1 MCCLLKELRAV
12 FYSHPLPGTDSLS
25 GLTKAS
31 VRRVNNWCHWFGKR
45 KTVTLPLYDLSA
57 PIRAGPKGARSK
69 VGWGGIS
76 WVVLPGDPQT
86 VSADKIYAAQFQ
98 VLL

>member
-1 MCCLLKELRAV
+1 MSSSTVILCPEPTACQ
-12 FYSHPLPGTDSLS
+12 DSQ
-25 GLTKAS
+25 KAS

-45 KTVTLPLYDLSA
+45 KMVTLPLYDLSA
-57 PIRAGPKGARSK
+57 PIRVGPKGARSK
-69 VGWGGIS
+69 CVWGGIS

-86 VSADKIYAAQFQ
+86 VSADKIYTAQFQ